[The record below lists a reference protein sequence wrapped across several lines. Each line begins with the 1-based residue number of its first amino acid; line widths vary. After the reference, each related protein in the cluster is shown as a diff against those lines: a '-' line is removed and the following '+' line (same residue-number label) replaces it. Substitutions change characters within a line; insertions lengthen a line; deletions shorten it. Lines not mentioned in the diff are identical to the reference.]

1 MVTFNINFRTPYM
14 QTKFLILFLTSML
27 LFSSN
32 EMDARPRRSK
42 SCVRKVL
49 LPGQSKAIK
58 CSKARKMKNNYFF

>member
-42 SCVRKVL
+42 SCIRKVL
-49 LPGQSKAIK
+49 LPGQSKPVK
-58 CSKARKMKNNYFF
+58 CTKARKIKNNYFF